1 MKFILGNK
9 NETKNSVNN
18 VNMSILITT
27 GNHFW
32 TIFLRRVSLV
42 EYPHL
47 KFEKFDIQKVIACDS
62 FHVTLGFIPSFAETN
77 RGVTSLAMR
86 LWKELWCKQ
95 RPILPLQVFPSPKYP
110 GLQLQL

>member
-27 GNHFW
+27 GDHFW
-32 TIFLRRVSLV
+32 TISLRRVSLV
-42 EYPHL
+42 HPHL
-47 KFEKFDIQKVIACDS
+47 KFEKFEIRKVIVCDS

-95 RPILPLQVFPSPKYP
+95 RPILPLQVFPSPEYP
-110 GLQLQL
+110 GLQVQL

>member
-18 VNMSILITT
+18 VNMSILTTT

-42 EYPHL
+42 HL
-47 KFEKFDIQKVIACDS
+47 KFEIRKVIVCDS
-62 FHVTLGFIPSFAETN
+62 FHVTHGFIPSLAETN
-77 RGVTSLAMR
+77 PGVTSLAMR

-95 RPILPLQVFPSPKYP
+95 GPILPLQVFPSP
-110 GLQLQL
+110 